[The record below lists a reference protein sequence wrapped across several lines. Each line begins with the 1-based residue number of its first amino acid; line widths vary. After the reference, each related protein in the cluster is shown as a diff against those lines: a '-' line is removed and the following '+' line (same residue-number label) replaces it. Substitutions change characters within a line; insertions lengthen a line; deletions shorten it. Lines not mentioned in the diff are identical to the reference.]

1 MDRGRV
7 ARSIVDRRW
16 HGPKAQERGGTLTGA
31 WPPATPEHGSSLV
44 GAQQRE
50 GNTGNSARAA
60 VWRPGDDGET
70 VEERK
75 LGNNGTRA
83 SKEGESEMGEVR

>member
-1 MDRGRV
+1 MDRGWV
-7 ARSIVDRRW
+7 ARSIVDRWW

-31 WPPATPEHGSSLV
+31 WPLTTPEHGSSSV

-60 VWRPGDDGET
+60 AWRPGDDGET
-70 VEERK
+70 TEERK
-75 LGNNGTRA
+75 LSNNGARA
-83 SKEGESEMGEVR
+83 SEEGESEMGEVR